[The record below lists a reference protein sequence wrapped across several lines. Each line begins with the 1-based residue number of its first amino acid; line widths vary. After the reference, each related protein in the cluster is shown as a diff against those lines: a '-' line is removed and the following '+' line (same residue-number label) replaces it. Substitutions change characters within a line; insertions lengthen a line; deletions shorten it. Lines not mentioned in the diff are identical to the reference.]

1 MTFVSKTN
9 LTSVHTSAHFVA
21 NTLLKKVIGCDMKGS
36 ARTRN
41 HLPVVIVVNL
51 LAVNIIGSSMKE
63 TVEHCFLVE
72 PVTEHS
78 REKRTG
84 ISINS
89 SAIQKPT
96 VLAVSR
102 ADSASNPLVP
112 VTIYTVTRM
121 QNIAQLRH
129 IPGLLGNRRTEWWTR
144 L

>member
-1 MTFVSKTN
+1 
-9 LTSVHTSAHFVA
+9 
-21 NTLLKKVIGCDMKGS
+21 MKGS

-41 HLPVVIVVNL
+41 HLPVVIAVNL

-63 TVEHCFLVE
+63 SVKTNHCFLVE

-102 ADSASNPLVP
+102 ADSASNPLLP

-129 IPGLLGNRRTEWWTR
+129 IPGPLGNRRTERWMR